1 MYQNVTFERSR
12 HMFSIKLNSPVLLRK
27 QLPVIAKAL
36 HVDEKVLD
44 DFLSVSAFYGVKDG
58 KGTIVP
64 IKKTDT
70 IVHIDYKAYDNYYFV
85 VDAILQY
92 AKDIDTSVTLPVI
105 TKIELG
111 TDVFKKFSP
120 DQLGDIMFLTRRLK
134 DSNERVTKLAELNAP
149 DILLANERA
158 LLCKKVEFLED
169 NEHTPKPDRN
179 IDGHVCASLHDIG
192 YSILDGWL
200 NKNDSVFESGGKNN
214 SGYDPDKLAAL
225 VKKAIGTRTQ
235 EQFSQTSHLGRVY
248 VNRLANGKTQS
259 QPTEV
264 TLKKIAKAT
273 DAVTENELRQAC
285 GYEPLPGED
294 VVESKKRIETV
305 DDYTWIHENVNYF
318 LEFLKAQIPMSL
330 PLYNLVILENQY
342 MSIHK
347 DGYDLFGIHRCSA
360 PVEYSEDGTVANV
373 IYPVTFD
380 WTNFQRGIRLS
391 AAVGLLGHYSKNNEL
406 YITDYITDVDALYKY
421 APFLHKPIDKVGENF
436 RESGVDIKDFP
447 VFYYTI
453 NLKKAFTAKH
463 VLAKMEKFLSSLVK
477 VRVDALGFY
486 ADNLSDETFIKFLKN
501 HEKVMTNEYA
511 DSEIKDFYENVVV
524 RHGDIEDFF
533 AENSDYN
540 NKAAIIAYVIQNE
553 ASDDTYRRLV
563 DGFTFDDDD
572 KEDRLCV
579 AASKREIEAW
589 QKEHPGNGFNM
600 KMFSD
605 TLKKYA
611 DELGLEFGDV
621 YYYLDVEDDKAD
633 EMGVRV

>member
-1 MYQNVTFERSR
+1 
-12 HMFSIKLNSPVLLRK
+12 MFSIKLNAPVLLRK

-36 HVDEKVLD
+36 HVDEKVID

-70 IVHIDYKAYDNYYFV
+70 LVHIDYKAYDNYYFV

-92 AKDIDTSVTLPVI
+92 AKDVDTSVTLPVI
-105 TKIELG
+105 TEIELG

-120 DQLGDIMFLTRRLK
+120 DQLSDIMFLTRRLK

-200 NKNDSVFESGGKNN
+200 NKNDSVFESDGKNN

-330 PLYNLVILENQY
+330 PLYNLVILDNQY

-436 RESGVDIKDFP
+436 KDSGVDIKDFP

-600 KMFSD
+600 KVFSD

-611 DELGLEFGDV
+611 DELGLEFCDM

>member
-1 MYQNVTFERSR
+1 
-12 HMFSIKLNSPVLLRK
+12 MFSIKLNSPVLLRK

-36 HVDEKVLD
+36 RVDEKVLE
-44 DFLSVSAFYGVKDG
+44 DFMTVSAFYGVKDG

-70 IVHIDYKAYDNYYFV
+70 IVYIDYKAYDSCYFV

-105 TKIELG
+105 TEIELG

-120 DQLGDIMFLTRRLK
+120 VQLSDIMFLTRRLK
-134 DSNERVTKLAELNAP
+134 DGNERVTKLAELNAP

-158 LLCKKVEFLED
+158 LLCKNVESLED

-200 NKNDSVFESGGKNN
+200 NKNDSAFESDGKNN

-273 DAVTENELRQAC
+273 DVVTENELRQAC

-305 DDYTWIHENVNYF
+305 DDCTWIRENVNYF
-318 LEFLKAQIPMSL
+318 LEFLKAQIPMAL

-373 IYPVTFD
+373 FYPVTFE
-380 WTNFQRGIRLS
+380 WTNYRRSIHLT
-391 AAVGLLGHYSKNNEL
+391 AAVGLLGHYSKNDDL
-406 YITDYITDVDALYKY
+406 YITDYVTDVDTLYKY
-421 APFLHKPIDKVGENF
+421 APALRKPIDKLSENF
-436 RESGVDIKDFP
+436 KSSGVDIKDFP

-463 VLAKMEKFLSSLVK
+463 VLEKMEKFLNSLVK

-486 ADNLSDETFIKFLKN
+486 TVNLSDETFIKFLKK
-501 HEKVMTNEYA
+501 HKKVMTNEYA

-540 NKAAIIAYVIQNE
+540 SKAAIVAYVIQNE
-553 ASDDTYRRLV
+553 ASDDTPRRLV

-572 KEDRLCV
+572 KKERPCV
-579 AASKREIEAW
+579 AASKREIETW
-589 QKEHPGNGFNM
+589 QKEHPGNGFDL
-600 KMFSD
+600 KVFSD

-611 DELGLEFGDV
+611 DELGLAFGDI

>member
-1 MYQNVTFERSR
+1 
-12 HMFSIKLNSPVLLRK
+12 MFSIKLNAPVLLRK

-92 AKDIDTSVTLPVI
+92 AKDIDASVTLPVI

-347 DGYDLFGIHRCSA
+347 DGYDLFGIHRCST

-391 AAVGLLGHYSKNNEL
+391 AVVGLLGHYSKNNEL

-436 RESGVDIKDFP
+436 KDSGVDIKDFP

-579 AASKREIEAW
+579 AASKREIAAW

-600 KMFSD
+600 KVFSD

-611 DELGLEFGDV
+611 DELGLEFGDM

>member
-1 MYQNVTFERSR
+1 
-12 HMFSIKLNSPVLLRK
+12 MFSIKLNAPVLLRK

-36 HVDEKVLD
+36 HVDEKVID

-70 IVHIDYKAYDNYYFV
+70 LVHIDYKAYDNYYFV

-92 AKDIDTSVTLPVI
+92 AKDVDTSVTLPVI

-294 VVESKKRIETV
+294 VVESKKHIETV

-318 LEFLKAQIPMSL
+318 LEFLKAQIPMAL

-391 AAVGLLGHYSKNNEL
+391 AAVGLLGHYSKNDEL

-436 RESGVDIKDFP
+436 RDSGVDIKDFP

-563 DGFTFDDDD
+563 DGFTFDDDGN
-572 KEDRLCV
+572 EDRPCV

-589 QKEHPGNGFNM
+589 QKEHPGNGFNL
-600 KMFSD
+600 KVFSD

-611 DELGLEFGDV
+611 DELGLEFGYM

>member
-1 MYQNVTFERSR
+1 
-12 HMFSIKLNSPVLLRK
+12 MFSIKLNAPVLLRK

-200 NKNDSVFESGGKNN
+200 NKDDSSEYNDKENA
-214 SGYDPDKLAAL
+214 GYDPDKLAAL

-318 LEFLKAQIPMSL
+318 LEFLKAQIPMAL

-380 WTNFQRGIRLS
+380 FTNFQRGIRLS
-391 AAVGLLGHYSKNNEL
+391 VAVGLLGHYSKNNEL

-421 APFLHKPIDKVGENF
+421 APFLRKAIDKVGENF
-436 RESGVDIKDFP
+436 RESGVDIQDFP

-453 NLKKAFTAKH
+453 NLKKAFTAKP
-463 VLAKMEKFLSSLVK
+463 VFAKMEKFLTSLVK

-501 HEKVMTNEYA
+501 HKKVMTNEYA
-511 DSEIKDFYENVVV
+511 DIEIKDFYENVVV

-540 NKAAIIAYVIQNE
+540 SKAAIVAYVIQNE
-553 ASDDTYRRLV
+553 ASDDTPRRLV

-572 KEDRLCV
+572 KEDRPCV
-579 AASKREIEAW
+579 AASKRKIEAW
-589 QKEHPGNGFNM
+589 QKEHPGNSFNL
-600 KMFSD
+600 KVFSD

-621 YYYLDVEDDKAD
+621 YYYLVVEDDKAD

>member
-1 MYQNVTFERSR
+1 
-12 HMFSIKLNSPVLLRK
+12 MFSIKLNAPVLLRK

-36 HVDEKVLD
+36 HVDEKVID

-70 IVHIDYKAYDNYYFV
+70 LVHIDYKAYDNYYFV

-92 AKDIDTSVTLPVI
+92 AKDVDTSVTLPVI

-318 LEFLKAQIPMSL
+318 LEFLKAQIPMAL

-391 AAVGLLGHYSKNNEL
+391 AAVGLLGHYSKNDEL

-436 RESGVDIKDFP
+436 RDSGVDIKDFP

-501 HEKVMTNEYA
+501 HEKVMMNEYA

-563 DGFTFDDDD
+563 DGFTFDDDG

-611 DELGLEFGDV
+611 DELGLEFGDM

>member
-1 MYQNVTFERSR
+1 
-12 HMFSIKLNSPVLLRK
+12 MFSIKLNAPVLLRK

-36 HVDEKVLD
+36 HVDEKVID

-92 AKDIDTSVTLPVI
+92 AKDVDTSVTLPVI
-105 TKIELG
+105 TEIELG

-120 DQLGDIMFLTRRLK
+120 DQLSDIMFLTRRLK

-200 NKNDSVFESGGKNN
+200 NKNDSVFESDGKNN

-380 WTNFQRGIRLS
+380 WTNFQRGIRFS

-436 RESGVDIKDFP
+436 KDSGVDIKDFP

-579 AASKREIEAW
+579 AASKREIAAW

-600 KMFSD
+600 KVFSD

-611 DELGLEFGDV
+611 DELGLEFGDM

>member
-1 MYQNVTFERSR
+1 
-12 HMFSIKLNSPVLLRK
+12 MFSVKLNAPVLLRK

-36 HVDEKVLD
+36 RVDEKVLE
-44 DFLSVSAFYGVKDG
+44 DFMTVSAFYGVKDG

-70 IVHIDYKAYDNYYFV
+70 IVYIDYKAYDSCYFV

-105 TKIELG
+105 TEIELG

-120 DQLGDIMFLTRRLK
+120 VQLSDIMFLTRRLK
-134 DSNERVTKLAELNAP
+134 DGNERVTKLAELNAP

-158 LLCKKVEFLED
+158 LLCKNVESLED
-169 NEHTPKPDRN
+169 NGHTPKPDRN

-200 NKNDSVFESGGKNN
+200 NKNDSAFESDGKNN

-235 EQFSQTSHLGRVY
+235 ERFSQTSHLGRVY

-305 DDYTWIHENVNYF
+305 DDCTWIRENVNYF
-318 LEFLKAQIPMSL
+318 LEFLKAQIPMAL

-360 PVEYSEDGTVANV
+360 PVEYSEDGAVANV
-373 IYPVTFD
+373 FYPVTFE
-380 WTNFQRGIRLS
+380 WTNYRRSIHLT
-391 AAVGLLGHYSKNNEL
+391 AAVGLLGHYSKNDDL
-406 YITDYITDVDALYKY
+406 YITDYVTDVDTLYKY
-421 APFLHKPIDKVGENF
+421 APALRKPIDKLSENF
-436 RESGVDIKDFP
+436 KSSGVDIKDFP

-453 NLKKAFTAKH
+453 NLKTAFTAKH
-463 VLAKMEKFLSSLVK
+463 VLEKMEKFLNSLVK

-501 HEKVMTNEYA
+501 HKKVMTNEYA

-540 NKAAIIAYVIQNE
+540 SKAAIVAYVIQNE
-553 ASDDTYRRLV
+553 ASDDTPRRLV

-572 KEDRLCV
+572 KKERPCV
-579 AASKREIEAW
+579 AASKREIETW
-589 QKEHPGNGFNM
+589 QKEHPGNGFNL
-600 KMFSD
+600 KVFSD

-611 DELGLEFGDV
+611 DELGLAFGDI

>member
-1 MYQNVTFERSR
+1 
-12 HMFSIKLNSPVLLRK
+12 MFSVKLNAPVLLRK

-36 HVDEKVLD
+36 HVDEKVLE
-44 DFLSVSAFYGVKDG
+44 DFMTVSAFYGVKDG

-70 IVHIDYKAYDNYYFV
+70 IVYIDYKAYDSCYFV

-105 TKIELG
+105 TEIELG

-120 DQLGDIMFLTRRLK
+120 VQLSDIMFLTRRLK
-134 DSNERVTKLAELNAP
+134 DGNERVTKLAELNTP

-158 LLCKKVEFLED
+158 LLCKNVESLED

-200 NKNDSVFESGGKNN
+200 NKNDSAFESDGKNN

-294 VVESKKRIETV
+294 AVESKKRIETV
-305 DDYTWIHENVNYF
+305 DDYTWIRENVNYF
-318 LEFLKAQIPMSL
+318 LEFLKAQIPMAL

-342 MSIHK
+342 MSIRK

-373 IYPVTFD
+373 FYPVTFE
-380 WTNFQRGIRLS
+380 WTNYRRSIHLT
-391 AAVGLLGHYSKNNEL
+391 AAVGLLGHYSKNDDL
-406 YITDYITDVDALYKY
+406 YITDYVTDVDTLYKY
-421 APFLHKPIDKVGENF
+421 APALRKPIDKLSENF
-436 RESGVDIKDFP
+436 KSSGVDIKDFP

-463 VLAKMEKFLSSLVK
+463 VLEKMEKFLNSLVK

-486 ADNLSDETFIKFLKN
+486 TDNLSDETFIKFLKK
-501 HEKVMTNEYA
+501 HKKVMTNEYA

-540 NKAAIIAYVIQNE
+540 SKAAIVAYVIQNE
-553 ASDDTYRRLV
+553 ASDDTPRRLV

-572 KEDRLCV
+572 KKERPCV
-579 AASKREIEAW
+579 AASKREIETW
-589 QKEHPGNGFNM
+589 QKEHPGNGFDL
-600 KMFSD
+600 KVFSD

-611 DELGLEFGDV
+611 DELGLTFGDI

>member
-1 MYQNVTFERSR
+1 
-12 HMFSIKLNSPVLLRK
+12 MFSVKLNAPVLLRK

-36 HVDEKVLD
+36 HVDEKVLE
-44 DFLSVSAFYGVKDG
+44 DFMTVSAFYGVKDG

-70 IVHIDYKAYDNYYFV
+70 IVYIDYKAYDSCYFV

-105 TKIELG
+105 TEIELG

-120 DQLGDIMFLTRRLK
+120 VQLSDIMFLTRRLK
-134 DSNERVTKLAELNAP
+134 DGNERVTKLAELNAP

-158 LLCKKVEFLED
+158 LLCKNVESLED
-169 NEHTPKPDRN
+169 NEHTPKLDRN

-200 NKNDSVFESGGKNN
+200 NKNDSAFESDGKNN
-214 SGYDPDKLAAL
+214 FGYDPDKLAAL

-305 DDYTWIHENVNYF
+305 DDYTWIRENVNYF
-318 LEFLKAQIPMSL
+318 LEFLKAQIPMAL

-360 PVEYSEDGTVANV
+360 PVEYSEDGAVANV
-373 IYPVTFD
+373 FYPVTFE
-380 WTNFQRGIRLS
+380 WTNYRRSIHLT
-391 AAVGLLGHYSKNNEL
+391 AAVGLLGHYSKNDDL
-406 YITDYITDVDALYKY
+406 YITDYVTDVDTLYKY
-421 APFLHKPIDKVGENF
+421 APALRKPIDKLSVNF
-436 RESGVDIKDFP
+436 KSSGVDIKDFP

-463 VLAKMEKFLSSLVK
+463 VLEKMEKFLNSLVK

-486 ADNLSDETFIKFLKN
+486 TDNLSDETFIKFLKK
-501 HEKVMTNEYA
+501 HKKVMTNEYA

-540 NKAAIIAYVIQNE
+540 SKAAIVAYVIQNE
-553 ASDDTYRRLV
+553 ASDDTPRRLV

-572 KEDRLCV
+572 KKERPCV
-579 AASKREIEAW
+579 AASKREIETW
-589 QKEHPGNGFNM
+589 QKEHPGNGFDL
-600 KMFSD
+600 KVFSD

-611 DELGLEFGDV
+611 DELGLAFGDI

>member
-1 MYQNVTFERSR
+1 
-12 HMFSIKLNSPVLLRK
+12 MFSIKLSAPVLLRK

-92 AKDIDTSVTLPVI
+92 AKDIDASVTLPVI

-436 RESGVDIKDFP
+436 KDSGVDIKDFP

-600 KMFSD
+600 KVFSD

-611 DELGLEFGDV
+611 DELGLEFGDM

>member
-1 MYQNVTFERSR
+1 
-12 HMFSIKLNSPVLLRK
+12 MFSIKLNAPVLLRK

-200 NKNDSVFESGGKNN
+200 NKNDSVFESDGKNN

-294 VVESKKRIETV
+294 VVESKKHIETV

-318 LEFLKAQIPMSL
+318 LEFLKAQIPMAL

-391 AAVGLLGHYSKNNEL
+391 AAVGLLGHYSKNDEL
-406 YITDYITDVDALYKY
+406 FITDYITDVDALYKY

-436 RESGVDIKDFP
+436 RDSGVDIKDFP

-486 ADNLSDETFIKFLKN
+486 TDSLSDETFIKFLKN

-572 KEDRLCV
+572 KDDRFCV

-589 QKEHPGNGFNM
+589 QKEHPGNGFNP
-600 KMFSD
+600 KVFSD

-611 DELGLEFGDV
+611 DELGLEFGDM

>member
-1 MYQNVTFERSR
+1 
-12 HMFSIKLNSPVLLRK
+12 MFSIKLNAPVLLRK

-36 HVDEKVLD
+36 HVDEKVID

-92 AKDIDTSVTLPVI
+92 AKDIDASVTLPVI

-111 TDVFKKFSP
+111 TDVIKKFSP

-360 PVEYSEDGTVANV
+360 PVEYFEDGTVANV

-486 ADNLSDETFIKFLKN
+486 ADNLSGETFIKFLKN

-600 KMFSD
+600 KVFSD

-611 DELGLEFGDV
+611 DELGLEFGDM

>member
-1 MYQNVTFERSR
+1 
-12 HMFSIKLNSPVLLRK
+12 MFSIKLNAPVLLRK

-36 HVDEKVLD
+36 HVDEKVID

-200 NKNDSVFESGGKNN
+200 NKNDSVFESDGKNN
-214 SGYDPDKLAAL
+214 FGYDPDKLAAL

-347 DGYDLFGIHRCSA
+347 DGYDLFGIHRCST

-391 AAVGLLGHYSKNNEL
+391 AAVGLLGHYSKNDEL

-436 RESGVDIKDFP
+436 RDSGVDIKDFP

-563 DGFTFDDDD
+563 DGFTFDDDGN
-572 KEDRLCV
+572 EDRPCV

-611 DELGLEFGDV
+611 DELGLEFGDM

>member
-1 MYQNVTFERSR
+1 
-12 HMFSIKLNSPVLLRK
+12 MFSIKLNSPVLLRK

-36 HVDEKVLD
+36 RVDEKVLE
-44 DFLSVSAFYGVKDG
+44 DFMTVSAFYGVKDG

-70 IVHIDYKAYDNYYFV
+70 IVYIDYKAYDSCYFV

-105 TKIELG
+105 TEIELG

-120 DQLGDIMFLTRRLK
+120 VQLSDIMFLTRRLK

-158 LLCKKVEFLED
+158 LLCKKVESLDD

-200 NKNDSVFESGGKNN
+200 NKNDSAFESDGKNN

-235 EQFSQTSHLGRVY
+235 EQFSQASHLGRVY

-305 DDYTWIHENVNYF
+305 DDCTWIRENVNYF
-318 LEFLKAQIPMSL
+318 LEFLKAQIPMAL

-360 PVEYSEDGTVANV
+360 PVEYSEDGAVANV
-373 IYPVTFD
+373 FYPVTFE
-380 WTNFQRGIRLS
+380 WTNYRRSIHLT
-391 AAVGLLGHYSKNNEL
+391 AAVGLLGHYSKDNDL
-406 YITDYITDVDALYKY
+406 YITDYTTDVDTLYKY
-421 APFLHKPIDKVGENF
+421 APALRKPIDKLSENF
-436 RESGVDIKDFP
+436 KSSGVDIKDFP

-453 NLKKAFTAKH
+453 DMKKAFSAKNIIT
-463 VLAKMEKFLSSLVK
+463 KMEKFLRSLVK

-486 ADNLSDETFIKFLKN
+486 TDTLSDETFIKFLKN

-511 DSEIKDFYENVVV
+511 DSDVKDFYENVVV

-540 NKAAIIAYVIQNE
+540 SKAAIVAYVIQNE
-553 ASDDTYRRLV
+553 ASDDTPRRLV

-572 KEDRLCV
+572 KKERPCV
-579 AASKREIEAW
+579 AASKREIETW
-589 QKEHPGNGFNM
+589 QKEHPGNGFDL
-600 KMFSD
+600 KVFSD

-611 DELGLEFGDV
+611 DELGLAFGDI

>member
-1 MYQNVTFERSR
+1 
-12 HMFSIKLNSPVLLRK
+12 MFSIKLNSPVLLRK

-36 HVDEKVLD
+36 RVDEKVLE
-44 DFLSVSAFYGVKDG
+44 DFMTVSAFYGVKDG

-70 IVHIDYKAYDNYYFV
+70 IVYIDYKAYDSCYFV

-92 AKDIDTSVTLPVI
+92 AKDIDASVTIPVI
-105 TKIELG
+105 TEIELG

-120 DQLGDIMFLTRRLK
+120 VQLSDIMFLTRRLK
-134 DSNERVTKLAELNAP
+134 D
-149 DILLANERA
+149 
-158 LLCKKVEFLED
+158 
-169 NEHTPKPDRN
+169 
-179 IDGHVCASLHDIG
+179 
-192 YSILDGWL
+192 
-200 NKNDSVFESGGKNN
+200 
-214 SGYDPDKLAAL
+214 
-225 VKKAIGTRTQ
+225 GTRTQ
-235 EQFSQTSHLGRVY
+235 EQFSQASHLGRVY

-305 DDYTWIHENVNYF
+305 DDCTWIRENVNYF
-318 LEFLKAQIPMSL
+318 LEFLKAQIPMAL

-360 PVEYSEDGTVANV
+360 PVEYSEDGAVANV
-373 IYPVTFD
+373 FYPVTFE
-380 WTNFQRGIRLS
+380 WTNYRRSIHLT
-391 AAVGLLGHYSKNNEL
+391 AAVGLLGHYSKDNDL
-406 YITDYITDVDALYKY
+406 YITDYTTDVDTLYKY
-421 APFLHKPIDKVGENF
+421 APALRKPIDKLSENF
-436 RESGVDIKDFP
+436 KSSGVDIKDFP

-453 NLKKAFTAKH
+453 DMKKAFSAKNIIT
-463 VLAKMEKFLSSLVK
+463 KMEKFLRSLVK

-486 ADNLSDETFIKFLKN
+486 TDTLSDETFIKFLKN

-511 DSEIKDFYENVVV
+511 DSDVKDFYENVVV

-540 NKAAIIAYVIQNE
+540 SKAAIVAYVIQNE
-553 ASDDTYRRLV
+553 ASDDTPRRLV

-572 KEDRLCV
+572 KKERPCV
-579 AASKREIEAW
+579 AASKREIETW
-589 QKEHPGNGFNM
+589 QKEHPGNGFDL
-600 KMFSD
+600 KVFSD

-611 DELGLEFGDV
+611 DELGLAFGDI

>member
-1 MYQNVTFERSR
+1 
-12 HMFSIKLNSPVLLRK
+12 MFSVKLNAPVLLRK
-27 QLPVIAKAL
+27 QLPVLAKAL
-36 HVDEKVLD
+36 HVDEKVLE
-44 DFLSVSAFYGVKDG
+44 DFMTVSAFYGVKDG

-70 IVHIDYKAYDNYYFV
+70 IVYIDYKAYDSCYFV

-105 TKIELG
+105 TEIELG

-120 DQLGDIMFLTRRLK
+120 VQLSDIMFLTRRLK
-134 DSNERVTKLAELNAP
+134 DGNERVTKLAELNAP

-158 LLCKKVEFLED
+158 LLCKNVESLED

-200 NKNDSVFESGGKNN
+200 NKNDSAFESDGKNN

-273 DAVTENELRQAC
+273 DAVTENELRQVC

-305 DDYTWIHENVNYF
+305 DDYTWIRENVNYF
-318 LEFLKAQIPMSL
+318 LEFLKAQIPMAL

-406 YITDYITDVDALYKY
+406 YITDYITDVDTLYKY
-421 APFLHKPIDKVGENF
+421 APALRKPIDKLSENF
-436 RESGVDIKDFP
+436 KSSGVDIKDFP

-453 NLKKAFTAKH
+453 NLKTAFTAKH
-463 VLAKMEKFLSSLVK
+463 VLEKMEKFLNSLVK

-501 HEKVMTNEYA
+501 HKKVMTNEYA

-540 NKAAIIAYVIQNE
+540 SKAAIVAYVIQNE
-553 ASDDTYRRLV
+553 ASGDTPRRLV

-572 KEDRLCV
+572 KKERPCV
-579 AASKREIEAW
+579 AASKREIETW
-589 QKEHPGNGFNM
+589 QKEHPGNGFDL
-600 KMFSD
+600 KVFSD

-611 DELGLEFGDV
+611 DELGLAFGDI

>member
-1 MYQNVTFERSR
+1 
-12 HMFSIKLNSPVLLRK
+12 MFSVKLNAPVLLRK

-36 HVDEKVLD
+36 HVDEKVLE
-44 DFLSVSAFYGVKDG
+44 DFMTVSAFYGVKDG

-70 IVHIDYKAYDNYYFV
+70 IVYIDYKAYDSCYFV

-105 TKIELG
+105 TEIELG

-120 DQLGDIMFLTRRLK
+120 VQLSDIMFLTRRLK
-134 DSNERVTKLAELNAP
+134 DGNERVTKLAELNAP

-158 LLCKKVEFLED
+158 LLCKNVESLED

-200 NKNDSVFESGGKNN
+200 NKNDSAFESDGKNN

-305 DDYTWIHENVNYF
+305 DDCTWIRENVNYF
-318 LEFLKAQIPMSL
+318 LEFLKAQIPMAL

-360 PVEYSEDGTVANV
+360 PVEYSEDGAVANV
-373 IYPVTFD
+373 FYPVTFE
-380 WTNFQRGIRLS
+380 WTNYRRSIHLT
-391 AAVGLLGHYSKNNEL
+391 AAVGLLGHYSKNDDL
-406 YITDYITDVDALYKY
+406 YITDYVTDVDTLYKY
-421 APFLHKPIDKVGENF
+421 APALRKPIDKLSENF
-436 RESGVDIKDFP
+436 KSSGVDIKDFP

-453 NLKKAFTAKH
+453 NLKTAFTAKH
-463 VLAKMEKFLSSLVK
+463 VLEKMEKFLNSLVK

-501 HEKVMTNEYA
+501 HKKVMTNEYA

-540 NKAAIIAYVIQNE
+540 SKAAIVAYVIQNE
-553 ASDDTYRRLV
+553 ASDDTPRRLV

-572 KEDRLCV
+572 KKERPCV
-579 AASKREIEAW
+579 AASKREIETW
-589 QKEHPGNGFNM
+589 QKEHPGNGFDL
-600 KMFSD
+600 KVFSD

-611 DELGLEFGDV
+611 DELGLAFGDI

>member
-1 MYQNVTFERSR
+1 
-12 HMFSIKLNSPVLLRK
+12 MFSIKLNAPVLLRK

-92 AKDIDTSVTLPVI
+92 AKDIDASVTLPVI

-179 IDGHVCASLHDIG
+179 IDGHVCTSLHDIG

-330 PLYNLVILENQY
+330 PLYNLVILDNQY

-436 RESGVDIKDFP
+436 KDSGVDIKDFP

-553 ASDDTYRRLV
+553 AFDDTYRRLV
-563 DGFTFDDDD
+563 DGFTVDDDD
-572 KEDRLCV
+572 KDDRLCV

-589 QKEHPGNGFNM
+589 QKEHPDNGFNL
-600 KMFSD
+600 KVFSD

-611 DELGLEFGDV
+611 DELGLEFGDM

>member
-1 MYQNVTFERSR
+1 
-12 HMFSIKLNSPVLLRK
+12 MFSIKLNSPVLLRK

-36 HVDEKVLD
+36 RVDEKVLE
-44 DFLSVSAFYGVKDG
+44 DFMTVSAFYGVKDG

-70 IVHIDYKAYDNYYFV
+70 IVYIDYKAYDSCYFV

-105 TKIELG
+105 TEIELG

-120 DQLGDIMFLTRRLK
+120 VQLSDIMFLTRRLK
-134 DSNERVTKLAELNAP
+134 DGNERVTKLAELNAP

-158 LLCKKVEFLED
+158 LLCKNVESLED
-169 NEHTPKPDRN
+169 NGHTPKPDRN

-200 NKNDSVFESGGKNN
+200 NKNDSAFESDGKNN

-305 DDYTWIHENVNYF
+305 DDCTWIRENVNYF
-318 LEFLKAQIPMSL
+318 LEFLKAQIPMAL

-360 PVEYSEDGTVANV
+360 PVEYSEDGAVANV
-373 IYPVTFD
+373 FYPVTFE
-380 WTNFQRGIRLS
+380 WTNYRRSIHLT
-391 AAVGLLGHYSKNNEL
+391 AAVGLLGHYSKNDDL
-406 YITDYITDVDALYKY
+406 YITDYVTDVDTLCKY
-421 APFLHKPIDKVGENF
+421 APALRKPIDKLSENF
-436 RESGVDIKDFP
+436 KSSGVDIKDFP

-453 NLKKAFTAKH
+453 NLKMAFTAKH
-463 VLAKMEKFLSSLVK
+463 VLEKMEKFLNSLVK

-501 HEKVMTNEYA
+501 HKKVMTNEYA

-540 NKAAIIAYVIQNE
+540 SKAAIVAYVIQNE
-553 ASDDTYRRLV
+553 ASDDTPRRLV

-572 KEDRLCV
+572 KKERPCV
-579 AASKREIEAW
+579 AASKREIETW
-589 QKEHPGNGFNM
+589 QKEHPGNGFDL
-600 KMFSD
+600 KVFSD

-611 DELGLEFGDV
+611 DELGLAFGDI

>member
-1 MYQNVTFERSR
+1 
-12 HMFSIKLNSPVLLRK
+12 MFSVKLNAPVLLRK

-36 HVDEKVLD
+36 HVDEKVLE
-44 DFLSVSAFYGVKDG
+44 DFMTVSAFYGVKDG

-70 IVHIDYKAYDNYYFV
+70 IVYIDYKAYDSCYFV

-105 TKIELG
+105 TEIELG

-120 DQLGDIMFLTRRLK
+120 VQLSDIMFLTRRLK
-134 DSNERVTKLAELNAP
+134 DGNERVTKLAELNAP

-158 LLCKKVEFLED
+158 LLCKNVESLED
-169 NEHTPKPDRN
+169 NEHAPKPDRN

-200 NKNDSVFESGGKNN
+200 NKNDSAFESDGKNN

-305 DDYTWIHENVNYF
+305 DDCTWIRENVNYF
-318 LEFLKAQIPMSL
+318 LEFLKAQIPMAL

-360 PVEYSEDGTVANV
+360 PVEYSEDGAVANV
-373 IYPVTFD
+373 FYPVTFE
-380 WTNFQRGIRLS
+380 WTNYRRSIHLT
-391 AAVGLLGHYSKNNEL
+391 AAVGLLGHYSKNDDL
-406 YITDYITDVDALYKY
+406 YITDYVTDVDTLYKY
-421 APFLHKPIDKVGENF
+421 APALRKPIDKLSENF
-436 RESGVDIKDFP
+436 ISSGVDIKDFP

-453 NLKKAFTAKH
+453 NLKTAFTAKH
-463 VLAKMEKFLSSLVK
+463 VLEKMEKFLNSLVK

-501 HEKVMTNEYA
+501 HKKVMTNEYA

-540 NKAAIIAYVIQNE
+540 SKAAIVAYVIQNE
-553 ASDDTYRRLV
+553 ASDDTPRRLV

-572 KEDRLCV
+572 KKERPCV
-579 AASKREIEAW
+579 AASKREIETW
-589 QKEHPGNGFNM
+589 QKEHPGNGFDL
-600 KMFSD
+600 KVFSD

-611 DELGLEFGDV
+611 DELGLAFGDI

>member
-1 MYQNVTFERSR
+1 
-12 HMFSIKLNSPVLLRK
+12 MFSIKLNSPVLLRK

-36 HVDEKVLD
+36 HVDEKVLE
-44 DFLSVSAFYGVKDG
+44 DFMTVSAFYGVKDG

-70 IVHIDYKAYDNYYFV
+70 IVYIDYKAYDSCYFV

-105 TKIELG
+105 TEIELG

-120 DQLGDIMFLTRRLK
+120 VQLSDIMFLTRRLK
-134 DSNERVTKLAELNAP
+134 DGNERVTKLAELNAP

-158 LLCKKVEFLED
+158 LLCKNVESLED

-200 NKNDSVFESGGKNN
+200 NKNDSAFESDGKNN

-225 VKKAIGTRTQ
+225 VKKAIGTQTQ
-235 EQFSQTSHLGRVY
+235 EHFAQTSHTARVY
-248 VNRLANGKTQS
+248 INRLANGRVQS
-259 QPTEV
+259 RPTEV

-305 DDYTWIHENVNYF
+305 DDYTWIRENVNYF
-318 LEFLKAQIPMSL
+318 LEFLKAQIPMAL

-342 MSIHK
+342 MSIRK

-373 IYPVTFD
+373 FYPVTFE
-380 WTNFQRGIRLS
+380 WTNYRRSIHLT
-391 AAVGLLGHYSKNNEL
+391 AAVGLLGHYSKNDDL
-406 YITDYITDVDALYKY
+406 YITDYVTDVDTLYKY
-421 APFLHKPIDKVGENF
+421 APALRKPIDKLSENF
-436 RESGVDIKDFP
+436 KSSGVDIKDFP

-463 VLAKMEKFLSSLVK
+463 VLEKMEKFLNSLVK

-486 ADNLSDETFIKFLKN
+486 TDNLSDETFIKFLKK
-501 HEKVMTNEYA
+501 HKKVMTNEYA

-540 NKAAIIAYVIQNE
+540 SKAAIVAYVIQNE
-553 ASDDTYRRLV
+553 ASDDTPRRLV

-572 KEDRLCV
+572 KKERPCV
-579 AASKREIEAW
+579 AASKREIETW
-589 QKEHPGNGFNM
+589 QKEHPGNGFDL
-600 KMFSD
+600 KVFSD

-611 DELGLEFGDV
+611 DELGLAFGDI

>member
-1 MYQNVTFERSR
+1 
-12 HMFSIKLNSPVLLRK
+12 MFSIKLNAPVLLRK

-200 NKNDSVFESGGKNN
+200 NKNDSVFESDGKNN

-342 MSIHK
+342 MSIHQ

-486 ADNLSDETFIKFLKN
+486 ADSLSDETFIKFLKN

-563 DGFTFDDDD
+563 DGFTFDDDG

-611 DELGLEFGDV
+611 DELGLEFGDM

>member
-1 MYQNVTFERSR
+1 
-12 HMFSIKLNSPVLLRK
+12 MFSIKLNAPVLLRK

-200 NKNDSVFESGGKNN
+200 NKNDSVFESDGKNN

-347 DGYDLFGIHRCSA
+347 DGYDLFGIHRCST

-391 AAVGLLGHYSKNNEL
+391 AAVGLLGHYSKNDEL

-477 VRVDALGFY
+477 VRVHALGFY
-486 ADNLSDETFIKFLKN
+486 ADNLSDETFVKFLKN

-563 DGFTFDDDD
+563 DGFTFDDDGN
-572 KEDRLCV
+572 EDRPCV

-589 QKEHPGNGFNM
+589 QKEHPGNGFNL
-600 KMFSD
+600 KVFSD

-611 DELGLEFGDV
+611 DELGLEFGDM

>member
-1 MYQNVTFERSR
+1 
-12 HMFSIKLNSPVLLRK
+12 MFSIKLNAPVLLRK

-44 DFLSVSAFYGVKDG
+44 DFMTVSTFYGVKDG

-92 AKDIDTSVTLPVI
+92 AKDVDTSVTLPVI
-105 TKIELG
+105 TEIELG

-120 DQLGDIMFLTRRLK
+120 DQLSDIMFLTRRLK

-200 NKNDSVFESGGKNN
+200 NKNDSVFESDGKNN

-318 LEFLKAQIPMSL
+318 LEFLKAHIPMSL

-347 DGYDLFGIHRCSA
+347 DGYDLFGIHRCST

-463 VLAKMEKFLSSLVK
+463 GLAKMEKFLSSLVK

-486 ADNLSDETFIKFLKN
+486 ADSLSDETFIKFLKN

-563 DGFTFDDDD
+563 DGFTFDDDG

-611 DELGLEFGDV
+611 DELGLEFGDM

>member
-1 MYQNVTFERSR
+1 
-12 HMFSIKLNSPVLLRK
+12 MFSIKLNAPVLLRK

-200 NKNDSVFESGGKNN
+200 NKNDSVFESDGKNN

-347 DGYDLFGIHRCSA
+347 DGYDLFGIHRCST

-391 AAVGLLGHYSKNNEL
+391 AAVGLLGHYSKNDEL

-486 ADNLSDETFIKFLKN
+486 ADSLSDETFIKFLKN

-563 DGFTFDDDD
+563 DGFTFDDDG

-611 DELGLEFGDV
+611 DELGLEFGDM

>member
-1 MYQNVTFERSR
+1 
-12 HMFSIKLNSPVLLRK
+12 MFSIKLNSPVLLRK

-36 HVDEKVLD
+36 HVDEKVLE
-44 DFLSVSAFYGVKDG
+44 DFMTVSAFYGVKDG

-70 IVHIDYKAYDNYYFV
+70 IVYIDYKVYDSCYFV

-105 TKIELG
+105 TEIELG

-120 DQLGDIMFLTRRLK
+120 VQLSDIMFLTRRLK
-134 DSNERVTKLAELNAP
+134 DGNERVTKLAELNAP

-158 LLCKKVEFLED
+158 LLCKNVESLED

-200 NKNDSVFESGGKNN
+200 NKNDSAFESDGKNN

-305 DDYTWIHENVNYF
+305 DDYTWIRENVNYF
-318 LEFLKAQIPMSL
+318 LEFLKAQIPMAL

-342 MSIHK
+342 MSIRK

-373 IYPVTFD
+373 FYPVTFE
-380 WTNFQRGIRLS
+380 WTNYRRSIHLT
-391 AAVGLLGHYSKNNEL
+391 AAVGLLGHYSKNDDL
-406 YITDYITDVDALYKY
+406 YITDYVTDVDTLYKY
-421 APFLHKPIDKVGENF
+421 APALRKPIDKLSENF
-436 RESGVDIKDFP
+436 KSSGVDIKDFP

-463 VLAKMEKFLSSLVK
+463 VLEKMEKFLNSLVK

-486 ADNLSDETFIKFLKN
+486 TDNLSDETFIKFLKK
-501 HEKVMTNEYA
+501 HKKVMTNEYA

-540 NKAAIIAYVIQNE
+540 SKAAIVAYVIQNE
-553 ASDDTYRRLV
+553 ASDDTPRRLV

-572 KEDRLCV
+572 KKERPCV
-579 AASKREIEAW
+579 AASKREIETW
-589 QKEHPGNGFNM
+589 QKEHPGNGFDL
-600 KMFSD
+600 KVFSD

-611 DELGLEFGDV
+611 DELGLAFGDI

>member
-1 MYQNVTFERSR
+1 
-12 HMFSIKLNSPVLLRK
+12 MFSIKLNAPVLLRK

-200 NKNDSVFESGGKNN
+200 NKNDLVFESDGKNN
-214 SGYDPDKLAAL
+214 SWYDPDKLAAL

-347 DGYDLFGIHRCSA
+347 DGYDLFGVHRCSA

-511 DSEIKDFYENVVV
+511 DSDIKDFYENVVV

-553 ASDDTYRRLV
+553 ASDNTYRRLV
-563 DGFTFDDDD
+563 DGFTVDDDD
-572 KEDRLCV
+572 KDDRLCV

-589 QKEHPGNGFNM
+589 QKEHPDNGFNL
-600 KMFSD
+600 KVFSD

-611 DELGLEFGDV
+611 DELGLEFGDM

>member
-1 MYQNVTFERSR
+1 
-12 HMFSIKLNSPVLLRK
+12 MFSIKLNSPVLLRK

-36 HVDEKVLD
+36 RVDEKVLE
-44 DFLSVSAFYGVKDG
+44 DFMTVSAFYGVKDG

-64 IKKTDT
+64 IKETDT
-70 IVHIDYKAYDNYYFV
+70 IVYIDYKAYDSCYFV

-105 TKIELG
+105 TEIELG

-120 DQLGDIMFLTRRLK
+120 VQLSDIMFLTRRLK
-134 DSNERVTKLAELNAP
+134 DGNERVTKLAELNAP

-158 LLCKKVEFLED
+158 LLCKNVESLED

-200 NKNDSVFESGGKNN
+200 NKNDSAFESDGKNN

-235 EQFSQTSHLGRVY
+235 ERFSQTSHLGRVY

-305 DDYTWIHENVNYF
+305 DDCTWIRENVNYF
-318 LEFLKAQIPMSL
+318 LEFLKAQIPMAL

-360 PVEYSEDGTVANV
+360 PVEYSEDGAVANV
-373 IYPVTFD
+373 FYPVTFE
-380 WTNFQRGIRLS
+380 WTNYRRSIHLT
-391 AAVGLLGHYSKNNEL
+391 AAVGLLGHYSKNDDL
-406 YITDYITDVDALYKY
+406 YITDYVTDVDTLYKY
-421 APFLHKPIDKVGENF
+421 APALRKPIDKLSENF
-436 RESGVDIKDFP
+436 KSSGVDIKDFP

-453 NLKKAFTAKH
+453 NLKTAFTAKH
-463 VLAKMEKFLSSLVK
+463 VLEKMEKFLNSLVK

-501 HEKVMTNEYA
+501 HKKVMTNEYA

-540 NKAAIIAYVIQNE
+540 SKAAIVAYVIQNE
-553 ASDDTYRRLV
+553 ASDDTPRRLV

-572 KEDRLCV
+572 KKERPCV
-579 AASKREIEAW
+579 AASKREIETW
-589 QKEHPGNGFNM
+589 QKEHPGNGFDL
-600 KMFSD
+600 KVFSD

-611 DELGLEFGDV
+611 DELGLAFGDI

>member
-1 MYQNVTFERSR
+1 
-12 HMFSIKLNSPVLLRK
+12 MFSIKLNAPVLLRK

-36 HVDEKVLD
+36 HVDEKVID

-92 AKDIDTSVTLPVI
+92 AKDIDASVTLPVI

-391 AAVGLLGHYSKNNEL
+391 AAVGLLGHYSKNDEL

-436 RESGVDIKDFP
+436 RDSGVDIKDFP

-501 HEKVMTNEYA
+501 HEKVMMNEYA

-563 DGFTFDDDD
+563 DGFTFDDDGN
-572 KEDRLCV
+572 EDRPCV

-589 QKEHPGNGFNM
+589 QKEHPGNGFNL
-600 KMFSD
+600 KVFSD

-611 DELGLEFGDV
+611 DELGLEFGDM

>member
-1 MYQNVTFERSR
+1 
-12 HMFSIKLNSPVLLRK
+12 MFSIKLNAPVLLRK

-44 DFLSVSAFYGVKDG
+44 DFMTVSTFYGVKDG

-85 VDAILQY
+85 IDAILQY

-486 ADNLSDETFIKFLKN
+486 ADSLSDETFIKFLKN

-563 DGFTFDDDD
+563 DGFTFDDDG

-611 DELGLEFGDV
+611 DELGLEFGDM

>member
-1 MYQNVTFERSR
+1 
-12 HMFSIKLNSPVLLRK
+12 MFSIKLNSPVLLRK

-36 HVDEKVLD
+36 HVDEKVLE
-44 DFLSVSAFYGVKDG
+44 DFMTVSAFYGVKDG

-70 IVHIDYKAYDNYYFV
+70 IVYIDYKAYDSCYFV

-105 TKIELG
+105 TEIELG

-120 DQLGDIMFLTRRLK
+120 VQLSDIMFLTRRLK
-134 DSNERVTKLAELNAP
+134 DGNERVTKLAELNAP

-158 LLCKKVEFLED
+158 LLCKNVESLED

-200 NKNDSVFESGGKNN
+200 NKNDSAFESDGKNN

-273 DAVTENELRQAC
+273 DVVTENELRQAC

-305 DDYTWIHENVNYF
+305 DDCTWIRENVNYF
-318 LEFLKAQIPMSL
+318 LEFLKAQIPMAL

-342 MSIHK
+342 MSIRK

-373 IYPVTFD
+373 FYPVTFE
-380 WTNFQRGIRLS
+380 WTNYRRSIHLT
-391 AAVGLLGHYSKNNEL
+391 AAVGLLGHYSKNDDL
-406 YITDYITDVDALYKY
+406 YITDYVTDVDTLYKY
-421 APFLHKPIDKVGENF
+421 APALRKPIDKLSENF
-436 RESGVDIKDFP
+436 KSSGVDIKDFP

-463 VLAKMEKFLSSLVK
+463 VLEKMEKFLNSLVK

-486 ADNLSDETFIKFLKN
+486 TDNLSDETFIKFLKK
-501 HEKVMTNEYA
+501 HKKVMTNEYA

-540 NKAAIIAYVIQNE
+540 SKAAIVAYVIQNE
-553 ASDDTYRRLV
+553 ASDDTHRRLV

-572 KEDRLCV
+572 KKERPCV
-579 AASKREIEAW
+579 AASKREIETW
-589 QKEHPGNGFNM
+589 QKEHPGNGFDL
-600 KMFSD
+600 KVFSD

-611 DELGLEFGDV
+611 DELGLAFGDI

>member
-1 MYQNVTFERSR
+1 
-12 HMFSIKLNSPVLLRK
+12 MFSVKLNAPVLLRK

-36 HVDEKVLD
+36 RVDEKVLE
-44 DFLSVSAFYGVKDG
+44 DFMTVSAFYGVKDG

-70 IVHIDYKAYDNYYFV
+70 IVYIDYKAYDSCYFV

-105 TKIELG
+105 TEIELG

-120 DQLGDIMFLTRRLK
+120 VQLSDIMFLTRRLK
-134 DSNERVTKLAELNAP
+134 DGNERVTKLAELNAP

-158 LLCKKVEFLED
+158 LLCKNVESLED

-200 NKNDSVFESGGKNN
+200 NKNDSAFESDGKNN

-318 LEFLKAQIPMSL
+318 LEFLKAQIPMAL

-342 MSIHK
+342 MSIRK

-373 IYPVTFD
+373 FYPVTFE
-380 WTNFQRGIRLS
+380 WTNYRRSIHLT
-391 AAVGLLGHYSKNNEL
+391 AAVGLLGHYSKNDDL
-406 YITDYITDVDALYKY
+406 YITDYITDVDTLYKY
-421 APFLHKPIDKVGENF
+421 APALRKPIDKLSENF
-436 RESGVDIKDFP
+436 KSSCVDIKDFP

-453 NLKKAFTAKH
+453 NLKKALTAKH
-463 VLAKMEKFLSSLVK
+463 VLEKMEKFLNSLVK

-486 ADNLSDETFIKFLKN
+486 TDNLSDETFIKFLKK
-501 HEKVMTNEYA
+501 HKKVMTNEYA

-540 NKAAIIAYVIQNE
+540 SKAAIVAYVIQNE
-553 ASDDTYRRLV
+553 ASDDTPRRLV

-572 KEDRLCV
+572 KKERPCV
-579 AASKREIEAW
+579 AASKREIETW
-589 QKEHPGNGFNM
+589 QKEHPGNGFDL
-600 KMFSD
+600 KVFSD

-611 DELGLEFGDV
+611 DELGLAFGDI

>member
-1 MYQNVTFERSR
+1 
-12 HMFSIKLNSPVLLRK
+12 MFSVKLNAPVLFRK
-27 QLPVIAKAL
+27 QLPMISEAL
-36 HVDEKVLD
+36 HVDEKVLE
-44 DFLSVSAFYGVKDG
+44 DFMTVSAFYGVKDG

-70 IVHIDYKAYDNYYFV
+70 VVHIDYKAYDSYYFV

-92 AKDIDTSVTLPVI
+92 AKDIDASVTLPVI
-105 TKIELG
+105 TEIELG
-111 TDVFKKFSP
+111 TDVFKKMAP
-120 DQLGDIMFLTRRLK
+120 DQLSDIVYLAKLLRDSNDRIPRLK
-134 DSNERVTKLAELNAP
+134 ELNAP
-149 DILLANERA
+149 YILVASECA
-158 LLCKKVEFLED
+158 HLCKKVECLED
-169 NEHTPKPDRN
+169 NAHMPSPSKDL
-179 IDGHVCASLHDIG
+179 DGHVYASLHDIG

-200 NKNDSVFESGGKNN
+200 NKDDSSEYNDKENA
-214 SGYDPDKLAAL
+214 GYDPDKLAAL

-294 VVESKKRIETV
+294 VVESQKRIETV

-318 LEFLKAQIPMSL
+318 LEFLKAQIPMAL

-380 WTNFQRGIRLS
+380 LTNFQRGIRLS
-391 AAVGLLGHYSKNNEL
+391 VAVGLLGHYSKNNEL

-421 APFLHKPIDKVGENF
+421 APFLRKAIDKVGENF
-436 RESGVDIKDFP
+436 RESGVDIQDFP

-463 VLAKMEKFLSSLVK
+463 
-477 VRVDALGFY
+477 D
-486 ADNLSDETFIKFLKN
+486 
-501 HEKVMTNEYA
+501 
-511 DSEIKDFYENVVV
+511 
-524 RHGDIEDFF
+524 F
-533 AENSDYN
+533 AENGEVPDQSCESSCGCTR
-540 NKAAIIAYVIQNE
+540 I
-553 ASDDTYRRLV
+553 
-563 DGFTFDDDD
+563 
-572 KEDRLCV
+572 LC
-579 AASKREIEAW
+579 
-589 QKEHPGNGFNM
+589 
-600 KMFSD
+600 
-605 TLKKYA
+605 
-611 DELGLEFGDV
+611 
-621 YYYLDVEDDKAD
+621 
-633 EMGVRV
+633 

>member
-1 MYQNVTFERSR
+1 
-12 HMFSIKLNSPVLLRK
+12 MFSIKLNSPVLLRK

-36 HVDEKVLD
+36 HVDEKVLE
-44 DFLSVSAFYGVKDG
+44 DFMTVSAFYGVKDG

-70 IVHIDYKAYDNYYFV
+70 IVYIDYKAYDSCYFV

-105 TKIELG
+105 TEIELG

-120 DQLGDIMFLTRRLK
+120 VQLSDIMFLTRRLK
-134 DSNERVTKLAELNAP
+134 DGNERVTKLAELNAP

-158 LLCKKVEFLED
+158 LLCKNVESLED

-200 NKNDSVFESGGKNN
+200 NKNDSAFESDGKNN

-273 DAVTENELRQAC
+273 DVVTENELRQAC

-305 DDYTWIHENVNYF
+305 DDWIRENVNYF
-318 LEFLKAQIPMSL
+318 LEFLKAQIPMAL

-342 MSIHK
+342 MSIRK

-373 IYPVTFD
+373 FYPVTFE
-380 WTNFQRGIRLS
+380 WTNYRRSIHLT
-391 AAVGLLGHYSKNNEL
+391 AAVGLLGHYSKNDDL
-406 YITDYITDVDALYKY
+406 YITDYVTDVDTLYKY
-421 APFLHKPIDKVGENF
+421 APALRKPIDKLSENF
-436 RESGVDIKDFP
+436 KSSGVDIKDFP

-463 VLAKMEKFLSSLVK
+463 VLEKMEKFLNSLVK

-486 ADNLSDETFIKFLKN
+486 TDNLSDETFIKFLKK
-501 HEKVMTNEYA
+501 HKKVMTNEYA

-540 NKAAIIAYVIQNE
+540 SKAAIVAYVIQNE
-553 ASDDTYRRLV
+553 ASDDTPRRLV

-572 KEDRLCV
+572 KKERPCV
-579 AASKREIEAW
+579 AASKREIETW
-589 QKEHPGNGFNM
+589 QKEHPGNGFDL
-600 KMFSD
+600 KVFSD

-611 DELGLEFGDV
+611 DELGLAFGDI

>member
-1 MYQNVTFERSR
+1 
-12 HMFSIKLNSPVLLRK
+12 MFSIKLNSPVLLRK

-36 HVDEKVLD
+36 HVDEKVLE
-44 DFLSVSAFYGVKDG
+44 DFMTVSAFYGVKDG

-70 IVHIDYKAYDNYYFV
+70 IVYIDYKAYDSCYFV

-105 TKIELG
+105 TEIELG

-120 DQLGDIMFLTRRLK
+120 VQLSDIMFLTRRLK
-134 DSNERVTKLAELNAP
+134 DGNERVTKLAELNAP

-158 LLCKKVEFLED
+158 LLCKNVESLED

-200 NKNDSVFESGGKNN
+200 NKNDSAFESDGKNN

-273 DAVTENELRQAC
+273 DVVTENELRQAC

-305 DDYTWIHENVNYF
+305 DDCTWIRENVNYF
-318 LEFLKAQIPMSL
+318 LEFLKAQIPMAL

-342 MSIHK
+342 MSIRK

-360 PVEYSEDGTVANV
+360 PVEYFEDGTVANV
-373 IYPVTFD
+373 FYPVTFE
-380 WTNFQRGIRLS
+380 WTNYRRSIHLT
-391 AAVGLLGHYSKNNEL
+391 AAVGLLGHYSKNDDL
-406 YITDYITDVDALYKY
+406 YITDYVTDVDTLYKY
-421 APFLHKPIDKVGENF
+421 APALRKPIDKLSENF
-436 RESGVDIKDFP
+436 KSSGVDIKDFP

-463 VLAKMEKFLSSLVK
+463 VLEKMEKFLNSLVK

-486 ADNLSDETFIKFLKN
+486 TDNLSDETFIKFLKK
-501 HEKVMTNEYA
+501 HKKVMTNEYA

-540 NKAAIIAYVIQNE
+540 SKAAIVAYVIQNE
-553 ASDDTYRRLV
+553 ASDDTPRRLV

-572 KEDRLCV
+572 KKERPCV
-579 AASKREIEAW
+579 AASKREIETW
-589 QKEHPGNGFNM
+589 QKEHPGNGFDL
-600 KMFSD
+600 KVFSD

-611 DELGLEFGDV
+611 DELGLAFGDI